1 MLILLWA
8 LTLCQHRDQF
18 FQIQICAPLKFHLC
32 HDSSPDLNFE
42 KLWFVICGLYDGLW
56 PRNNSK
62 EARLHLRQQVSP
74 AWEAARVSGT
84 KSGQTAG
91 FSWSIK
97 PTSAHFNC
105 FGCFVNFSLY
115 EISFHGFG
123 KECNF
128 FDMHRALYARQAV
141 NLKCTMRSGRARWF
155 GMTWWENVCEGS
167 CVDSFWDDNLQNRET
182 GNLLQFA
189 AIHCN
194 SLQFIG
200 RDSLTVRFT
209 ALTGGY
215 DDN

>member
-1 MLILLWA
+1 MSSDIVSTPRPVFPDPNICSSQISSLPRFFARSKLWKIVICH
-8 LTLCQHRDQF
+8 LWTLWWIVATQQQQRG
-18 FQIQICAPLKFHLC
+18 AA
-32 HDSSPDLNFE
+32 SSPTTSFSSLGGCEGF
-42 KLWFVICGLYDGLW
+42 
-56 PRNNSK
+56 
-62 EARLHLRQQVSP
+62 
-74 AWEAARVSGT
+74 GT

-115 EISFHGFG
+115 VISFHRFG

-128 FDMHRALYARQAV
+128 FYMHRALYARQAV

-155 GMTWWENVCEGS
+155 GMTLWENVCEGS

>member
-1 MLILLWA
+1 MCSSQISSLPRFFARSKLWKIVICH
-8 LTLCQHRDQF
+8 LWTLWWIVATQQQQRG
-18 FQIQICAPLKFHLC
+18 AA
-32 HDSSPDLNFE
+32 SSPTTSFSSLGGCEGF
-42 KLWFVICGLYDGLW
+42 
-56 PRNNSK
+56 
-62 EARLHLRQQVSP
+62 
-74 AWEAARVSGT
+74 GT

-115 EISFHGFG
+115 VISFHRFG

-155 GMTWWENVCEGS
+155 GMTWWEMSAKEVALIPFEMTTCKIEKLAIY
-167 CVDSFWDDNLQNRET
+167 C
-182 GNLLQFA
+182 NLLQFT

-194 SLQFIG
+194 LLAETAWLW
-200 RDSLTVRFT
+200 DSQPWLVGMMITRT
-209 ALTGGY
+209 RY
-215 DDN
+215 

>member
-42 KLWFVICGLYDGLW
+42 KLWFVIFST
-56 PRNNSK
+56 RNNSK

-115 EISFHGFG
+115 VISFHRFG

-128 FDMHRALYARQAV
+128 FYMHRALYARQAV

-155 GMTWWENVCEGS
+155 GMTWWEMSAKEVALIPFEMTTCKIEKLAIY
-167 CVDSFWDDNLQNRET
+167 C
-182 GNLLQFA
+182 NLLQFT

-194 SLQFIG
+194 LLAETAWL
-200 RDSLTVRFT
+200 RDSQPWLVGMMITR
-209 ALTGGY
+209 Y
-215 DDN
+215 